1 MVRTIG
7 GILLGVVIAV
17 ALVFAIEWV
26 VGLII
31 PAPAD
36 FNMRDPE
43 QVRARVASMPTWVI
57 LLVLVGWLVGT
68 WLGSY
73 AAVRIART
81 KKLWPGLVVGAI
93 IFLSTLYNIMT
104 IPHPIWFVAV
114 SLLVIPIASWSGAR
128 KGRTHA
134 TVPDAGDTVATALGG
149 HLRQGA

>member
-1 MVRTIG
+1 MVRIVG
-7 GILLGVVIAV
+7 AILLGVVIAV
-17 ALVFAIEWV
+17 ALVFAIESI

-43 QVRARVASMPTWVI
+43 QVRARVAGMPTWVI
-57 LLVLVGWLVGT
+57 LLVLVGWVVGT
-68 WLGSY
+68 GVGSW

-81 KKLWPGLVVGAI
+81 RRLWPGLVVGAI

-114 SLLVIPIASWSGAR
+114 SLIAIPIASWLGAQR
-128 KGRTHA
+128 GRTHA
-134 TVPDAGDTVATALGG
+134 PVPAAG
-149 HLRQGA
+149 

>member
-73 AAVRIART
+73 AAVRIAQT
-81 KKLWPGLVVGAI
+81 KKPWPGLVVGAI

-114 SLLVIPIASWSGAR
+114 SLLVIPIASWSGTR

-134 TVPDAGDTVATALGG
+134 TVPHAG
-149 HLRQGA
+149 